1 MSQCQINRV
10 PESSFPYDIIVSMR
24 QTKAHIIQVLQELKP
39 LILSKGITSVAL
51 FGSFAKDKATPYSDV
66 DIAIRKSPDF
76 LQKKGSYAYF
86 DLIDEIKVLLRQKLH
101 RNIDIFDLD
110 SDSPFKEMVE
120 REMIRV

>member
-86 DLIDEIKVLLRQKLH
+86 GLIDEIKVLLRQKLH

>member
-1 MSQCQINRV
+1 M
-10 PESSFPYDIIVSMR
+10 
-24 QTKAHIIQVLQELKP
+24 
-39 LILSKGITSVAL
+39 ILSKGITSVAL